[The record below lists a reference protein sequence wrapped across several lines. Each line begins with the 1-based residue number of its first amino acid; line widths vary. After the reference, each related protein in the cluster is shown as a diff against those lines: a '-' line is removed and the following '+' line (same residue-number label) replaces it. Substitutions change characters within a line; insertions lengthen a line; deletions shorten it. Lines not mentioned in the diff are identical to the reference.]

1 MAEKIIRN
9 YIILSRVEA
18 TIGGLIALVIFAMYG
33 LKPSLLQDTSVTLVA
48 AFMGVVVVVYYATIH
63 QFISRKHAD
72 ISTLILSILTAANF
86 LLVIAQTG
94 GLDSPYY
101 SLWLLAIVGTGIF
114 GTAPIIITL
123 AGTLGFYAFSFITQ
137 GLHGKY
143 GTDHII
149 QFMIT
154 LIAAGLAFWIHIR
167 SGKVAAQSSKLNQLS
182 GQLSEE
188 QLKANVLMS
197 SIGEAVV
204 VVNTQRQIQLFN
216 KAAQTM
222 TGWDEESAQTIDYNL
237 VLKLKSAED
246 KDLTDLTDPFSIAAT
261 SKETVVNNTI
271 VLTTQA
277 GRKIPL
283 SISVSPILDN
293 KNIVTGAIA
302 LFRDITKEKELERQK
317 DEFVSTA
324 SHEMRTP
331 VAAIEGYIS
340 LAMNSNVA
348 TIDDR
353 ALKFLTKAHETIG
366 HLGELF
372 RDLLSVTKAE
382 ENSLNVKIEAV
393 DINTLLQAAVDDMVF
408 TAEKKKL
415 SVVFQLSASGGKALA
430 PTYYVGA
437 NPERLREVVM
447 NLIDN
452 GIKFTPEG
460 GITVTL
466 EGNDKEVTVS
476 VADTGFG
483 IAAEDMTHLFQKFY
497 RIDNTATRTI
507 GGTGLGL
514 YLCRTVIELFQGRL
528 WVESK
533 PGKGSTFKF
542 TLPRLNDTQVK
553 SMLAEV
559 AAKTTAPTIPARDDA
574 ISTPPVLATPVALPI
589 PGVPLQVVPL
599 EAANPVP
606 PTT

>member
-1 MAEKIIRN
+1 MAEKIIRS

-18 TIGGLIALVIFAMYG
+18 TIGGLIAVIIFAMYG
-33 LKPSLLQDTSVTLVA
+33 LKPSLLQDTGVSLVA

-63 QFISRKHAD
+63 QFVSRKHPDLSA
-72 ISTLILSILTAANF
+72 LILSILTAGNF

-101 SLWLLAIVGTGIF
+101 SLWLLAIVATGIF
-114 GTAPIIITL
+114 GTTPILITL
-123 AGTLGFYAFSFITQ
+123 AGTFGFYIYSFLTQ
-137 GLHGKY
+137 GVNGKY
-143 GTDHII
+143 ATDHII
-149 QFMIT
+149 QLVIT
-154 LIAAGLAFWIHIR
+154 LLAAALAWWIHIR
-167 SGKVAAQSSKLNQLS
+167 SGKVAAQSTKLNQLS

-222 TGWDEESAQTIDYNL
+222 TGWDEASAQTIDYNL
-237 VLKLKSAED
+237 VLQLKNAEE
-246 KDLTDLTDPFSIAAT
+246 KDLTDLTDPFSVAIT

-271 VLTTQA
+271 ILTTQA

-293 KNIVTGAIA
+293 NKLVTGAIA

-353 ALKFLTKAHETIG
+353 AMKFLTKAHETIG

-415 SVVFQLSASGGKALA
+415 SVVFQLSTSGGKALA
-430 PTYYVGA
+430 PTY
-437 NPERLREVVM
+437 
-447 NLIDN
+447 
-452 GIKFTPEG
+452 
-460 GITVTL
+460 
-466 EGNDKEVTVS
+466 
-476 VADTGFG
+476 
-483 IAAEDMTHLFQKFY
+483 
-497 RIDNTATRTI
+497 
-507 GGTGLGL
+507 
-514 YLCRTVIELFQGRL
+514 
-528 WVESK
+528 
-533 PGKGSTFKF
+533 
-542 TLPRLNDTQVK
+542 
-553 SMLAEV
+553 
-559 AAKTTAPTIPARDDA
+559 
-574 ISTPPVLATPVALPI
+574 
-589 PGVPLQVVPL
+589 
-599 EAANPVP
+599 
-606 PTT
+606 